1 MTVMIS
7 FKNFNEILKALEL
20 GYNKIQGCWFP
31 RFWDRQLSG
40 EKAQAYTKLLR
51 MIEHDVTE
59 AFDNGN
65 TSRARMVWDIYIRC
79 IDIIE
84 FFPEEKSSDLEHVKA
99 LFNEYVKAYYP
110 EEAEVMI

>member
-1 MTVMIS
+1 MICNS
-7 FKNFNEILKALEL
+7 NFKQILSDLHR
-20 GYNKIQGCWFP
+20 GYEKIQGCWFP
-31 RFWDRQLSG
+31 QYWERQLCG

-65 TSRARMVWDIYIRC
+65 TSRARMIWDIFIRC
-79 IDIIE
+79 MDIIE

-99 LFNEYVKAYYP
+99 LFNEYVKTYYP